1 VENRAGSVKSRG
13 VVRPYYTVLRLYV
26 LYMNYFTAVLFRTYF
41 WLESVRPYVLWGKNT
56 AVCTGYTLLATLSYR
71 KQSFGTIL
79 CSRRYLYKVSI

>member
-56 AVCTGYTLLATLSYR
+56 AVCTGYTLLATLIIRLLKFSLFSSKLFRDYPH
-71 KQSFGTIL
+71 T
-79 CSRRYLYKVSI
+79 

>member
-56 AVCTGYTLLATLSYR
+56 AVCTGYTLLATLGS
-71 KQSFGTIL
+71 SSTCTL
-79 CSRRYLYKVSI
+79 AAAA